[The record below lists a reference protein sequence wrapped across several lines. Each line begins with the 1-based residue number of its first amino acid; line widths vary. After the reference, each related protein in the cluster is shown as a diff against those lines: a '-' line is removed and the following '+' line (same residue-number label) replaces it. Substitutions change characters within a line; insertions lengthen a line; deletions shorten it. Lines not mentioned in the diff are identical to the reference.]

1 MDSFSNVQI
10 TLGSIKRT
18 CAQLLRNHTPESP
31 LSQQPNFEYILEI
44 KGNSE
49 EKIIYEELRQKYQ
62 ESLNQLLINLQG
74 TITDYELLE
83 SASDLLSKSFD
94 KSLELSVEKA
104 RSCLT
109 DVKLVSSPLSDA
121 SRSSYEDSRRLSGH
135 SSDLSSISSPITQIS
150 TELKDKKGGARKR
163 TLIPKETKDFLESLF
178 EKKRSPNS
186 RERKAIADKCGLT
199 PVQVRV
205 WFTNKR
211 MRSK

>member
-1 MDSFSNVQI
+1 MKSFDKN
-10 TLGSIKRT
+10 TKNRLT
-18 CAQLLRNHTPESP
+18 NFLLYVYLCFLFFLIIFHLLT
-31 LSQQPNFEYILEI
+31 FVY
-44 KGNSE
+44 
-49 EKIIYEELRQKYQ
+49 EK
-62 ESLNQLLINLQG
+62 NLQG
-74 TITDYELLE
+74 TITDYALLE
-83 SASDLLSKSFD
+83 SASTLLSKSFD
-94 KSLELSVEKA
+94 KSLEISVEKA
-104 RSCLT
+104 RSCLA

-150 TELKDKKGGARKR
+150 TELKDKKGGGRKR

-205 WFTNKR
+205 WVRF
-211 MRSK
+211 SFFFSVFISD